1 MRRRVTVGTRDS
13 ALALWQ
19 TRWVIGRLKEQHP
32 DITFEVVEMKTKGDK
47 MLDVALAKIGDKGLF
62 TKELEVAMQKKE
74 IDFAVHS
81 LKDMPTLLPE
91 GLTIGAVCIRDNPG
105 DALISKDGKKLA
117 QLPRGARIGTSSLRR
132 CAQLLSYRPDL
143 QLESLR
149 GNLNT
154 RMKKLASERLDGIIL
169 AAAGIIRMGW
179 DDMIAEIIP
188 FSVCLPAVG
197 QGAIAVECR
206 QDDRD
211 IMELLQA
218 VEHAET
224 RAATDA
230 ERSLLRHLEGGCQVP
245 IGAFAQVINQKLN
258 LTALVS
264 TLDGSQVIR
273 TQGVANVDKAKEL
286 GIEVAEKLLAMGGKE
301 ILQKVRSGE

>member
-1 MRRRVTVGTRDS
+1 MKRKITVGSRDS

-19 TRWVIGRLKEQHP
+19 TRWVVEQLEKQNP
-32 DITFEVVEMKTKGDK
+32 EVTFEIVTMKTKGDK

-62 TKELEVAMQKKE
+62 TKELEITMQQKE

-81 LKDMPTLLPE
+81 LKDLPTVLPE
-91 GLTIGAVCIRDNPG
+91 GLTIGAVCKRDNPG
-105 DALISKDGKKLA
+105 DALVSKDGRKLE

-132 CAQLLSYRPDL
+132 CAQLLNYRPDF
-143 QLESLR
+143 QLEALR

-154 RMKKLASERLDGIIL
+154 RMKKLVSESLDAIVL
-169 AAAGIIRMGW
+169 AAAGITRMGW

-188 FSVCLPAVG
+188 FNICLPAVG

-206 QDDRD
+206 EDDQE
-211 IMELLQA
+211 MVQLLQG
-218 VEHAET
+218 VEHSAT

-230 ERSLLRHLEGGCQVP
+230 ERALLRHLEGGCQIP
-245 IGAFAQVINQKLN
+245 IGAFGEVVKERLT
-258 LTALVS
+258 LTAVVA

-273 TQGVANVDKAKEL
+273 TQGEAAAGQAKQL
-286 GIEVAEKLLAMGGKE
+286 GIEVAEKLLALGGKK
-301 ILQKVRSGE
+301 ILQQIRSGE